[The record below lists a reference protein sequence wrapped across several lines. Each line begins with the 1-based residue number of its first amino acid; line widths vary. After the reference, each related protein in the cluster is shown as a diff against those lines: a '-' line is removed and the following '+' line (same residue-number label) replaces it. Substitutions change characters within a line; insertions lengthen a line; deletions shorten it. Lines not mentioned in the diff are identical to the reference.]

1 VCAKLSGGRIVQT
14 GAWADAD
21 GPPPPPPPS
30 NGSRN
35 DAAISRLILFAVTAS
50 AIIANLTIPCT
61 IEVGVG
67 TGIPSG
73 MGECRGNPTRM
84 GVDFGLLMITELEVG
99 TVTWER
105 EWVIFLSARKFSQT

>member
-1 VCAKLSGGRIVQT
+1 VCANLSGGRIVQT

-21 GPPPPPPPS
+21 GPPPPPPS

-50 AIIANLTIPCT
+50 AIIAHLTIPCT

-73 MGECRGNPTRM
+73 MGACRGNPTRM
-84 GVDFGLLMITELEVG
+84 GVDFGLLVITELEVG